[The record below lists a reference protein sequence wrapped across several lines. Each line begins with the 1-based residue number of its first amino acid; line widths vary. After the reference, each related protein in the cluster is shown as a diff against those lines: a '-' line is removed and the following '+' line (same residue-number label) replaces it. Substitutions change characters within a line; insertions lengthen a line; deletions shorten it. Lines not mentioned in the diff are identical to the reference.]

1 MTNTSEV
8 NHQSERLPNSE
19 NIDYRVSTE
28 DFSVEFSVGS
38 LADAIGLDEENID
51 QREAILSKYS
61 EECLA
66 EIERLTSHADN
77 LDLLASVCCG
87 VAAGVIDT
95 IFVGKWDFSSAKAI
109 SNEEMNRM
117 VTDFAKKNPKYQD
130 FLGRGKDGDKL
141 ENAIKFLE
149 KEYHL
154 PGDGAYQQKGLNMGV
169 SGKDHRLADFSHH
182 NSVVGLVCS
191 ILVQFSSEAIFFN
204 PAGELFRVPITINT
218 EGQLIGE
225 NTPAKVFSGV
235 VNWFFAV
242 ARSAALRKGHLMSD
256 KATSQGIPGTFL
268 SVLEELSILP
278 CFKDK
283 DFGTKLRNAY
293 ANGIGPGSTQLDL
306 GPFNALFSGATSKFD
321 MRTEM
326 AVGYELKRQSI
337 PVMINEML
345 VRGVY
350 FIRRFVSEVKEKGTI
365 DKINWQNCIPFNNRT
380 IQRMVTV
387 ASGTF
392 VAVDLAD
399 AFIESAIESK
409 GNQALLAE
417 GVILR
422 INFVNIGRFTL
433 GCAVDIGSGLRKSTY
448 EFMSIELSTGKMAVS
463 AERAFFH
470 TRKRLTQAGK
480 REQILAQALGEEIS
494 IDSST
499 FSLEEAQLAAK
510 ELAEKKI
517 HSYEEMKNRPW
528 YKKLYAAV
536 TFHSED
542 RKHVMED
549 VQGIEQ
555 ILASFIKANDTE
567 IEQLNKRV
575 SRLEN
580 VIVKQREELARH
592 EAEPAP
598 QPSIEVPKVPKPKKT
613 FFRECSTPKKESTLT
628 PDIYAKY
635 GGKYKI
641 VSAKDPGKAISIF
654 YDRSFMG
661 GINSKNKSLELVS
674 KNNLNITIWT
684 IESCGKD
691 IYRIIDTESRLAICY
706 TPGQDSKNMLFVK
719 RWKEDP
725 SFIWEIRDKRDGTV
739 EIHSNADIELGLKYY
754 RGSGVALGKP
764 NMFKDDNWIL
774 EKIE

>member
-1 MTNTSEV
+1 
-8 NHQSERLPNSE
+8 
-19 NIDYRVSTE
+19 
-28 DFSVEFSVGS
+28 
-38 LADAIGLDEENID
+38 
-51 QREAILSKYS
+51 
-61 EECLA
+61 
-66 EIERLTSHADN
+66 
-77 LDLLASVCCG
+77 
-87 VAAGVIDT
+87 
-95 IFVGKWDFSSAKAI
+95 
-109 SNEEMNRM
+109 
-117 VTDFAKKNPKYQD
+117 
-130 FLGRGKDGDKL
+130 
-141 ENAIKFLE
+141 
-149 KEYHL
+149 
-154 PGDGAYQQKGLNMGV
+154 
-169 SGKDHRLADFSHH
+169 
-182 NSVVGLVCS
+182 
-191 ILVQFSSEAIFFN
+191 
-204 PAGELFRVPITINT
+204 
-218 EGQLIGE
+218 
-225 NTPAKVFSGV
+225 
-235 VNWFFAV
+235 
-242 ARSAALRKGHLMSD
+242 MSD

-268 SVLEELSILP
+268 SVLEELSVLP

-567 IEQLNKRV
+567 IEQLNIMAPL
-575 SRLEN
+575 SRPL
-580 VIVKQREELARH
+580 L
-592 EAEPAP
+592 
-598 QPSIEVPKVPKPKKT
+598 KK
-613 FFRECSTPKKESTLT
+613 
-628 PDIYAKY
+628 
-635 GGKYKI
+635 
-641 VSAKDPGKAISIF
+641 
-654 YDRSFMG
+654 
-661 GINSKNKSLELVS
+661 
-674 KNNLNITIWT
+674 
-684 IESCGKD
+684 
-691 IYRIIDTESRLAICY
+691 
-706 TPGQDSKNMLFVK
+706 
-719 RWKEDP
+719 
-725 SFIWEIRDKRDGTV
+725 
-739 EIHSNADIELGLKYY
+739 
-754 RGSGVALGKP
+754 
-764 NMFKDDNWIL
+764 
-774 EKIE
+774 